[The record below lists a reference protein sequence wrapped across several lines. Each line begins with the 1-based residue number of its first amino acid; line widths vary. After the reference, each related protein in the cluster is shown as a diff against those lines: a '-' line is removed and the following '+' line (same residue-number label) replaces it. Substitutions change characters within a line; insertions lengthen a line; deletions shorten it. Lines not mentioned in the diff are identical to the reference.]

1 MAHSNVVVAADDAIL
16 APLEAIG
23 VHLLGV
29 GGGCLSISLLQ
40 YILFSYSKHSKPSPS
55 LSSSLFNPTMPP
67 LARIVPALPTGGK
80 AQG

>member
-1 MAHSNVVVAADDAIL
+1 MAHSNVVAAVDDAVL

-40 YILFSYSKHSKPSPS
+40 YILFSYSKPSPHFS
-55 LSSSLFNPTMPP
+55 PLLSSTPPCP